1 MNPHPIPAAARVCT
15 RRALLQRSG
24 FGVLGLS
31 ALPFLGRGLPLHGAE
46 AAQAPADAG
55 ARYATDPVWLKAK
68 YGPWGGPGVRPLP
81 GPMDDI
87 RVRDYAPISSLVL
100 PENHVARARFPAID
114 IHAHSNAR
122 TQDDLTAWVRTMDEV
137 GVETSVVL
145 TGATGDAFDRM
156 ADLYLTRAD
165 RFQVYCG
172 LLGTDLDRPDYP
184 QRAAAE
190 LERCYRKG
198 ARGVG
203 ELSDKGLGFAGGT
216 NVPRHRRLHADDAR
230 LDPFFRRCAVLQ
242 IPVVAHIAD
251 HPSCWKPLDVYQER
265 PPQYQHFNLHGK
277 DIPTHAE
284 LIAARDRMLAKHP
297 RTTFI
302 VCHLGNQGHDFG
314 ALSQSMDRHA
324 NLYLDISARDYE
336 IGRTPRAAAKFLA
349 SYPDRVLFGTDMGR
363 EASMYRAWWRLFE
376 TADEFMPSRQ
386 WWPYYGLEL
395 SSQILDPLY
404 RTNAR
409 RLMNW
414 QKA

>member
-1 MNPHPIPAAARVCT
+1 MLT

-31 ALPFLGRGLPLHGAE
+31 ALPFLGRGLQLHAAE
-46 AAQAPADAG
+46 ASPAGGDLA
-55 ARYATDPVWLKAK
+55 ASHAKDPVWLKAK
-68 YGPWGGPGVRPLP
+68 YGPWGGPGVDPRP

-87 RVRDYAPISSLVL
+87 RVRDYAPVPSLVL
-100 PENHVARARFPAID
+100 PQNFVDKARFPAID

-122 TQDDLTAWVRTMDEV
+122 TPGDLAAWVRTMDEV
-137 GVETSVVL
+137 GIETTVVL

-156 ADLYLTRAD
+156 ADLYLKRAD

-172 LLGTDLDRPDYP
+172 VLATGLDEPDYP
-184 QRAAAE
+184 AKAAAE

-203 ELSDKGLGFAGGT
+203 ELSDKGLGFAGGP
-216 NVPRHRRLHADDAR
+216 NVPRNKRLHGDDAR
-230 LDPFFRRCAVLQ
+230 LDPFFRKCAELK

-251 HPSCWKPLDVYQER
+251 HPSCWQPLDVYQER

-277 DIPTHAE
+277 DIPSHAE
-284 LIAARDRMLAKHP
+284 LIASRDRMVAKH
-297 RTTFI
+297 RATTFI
-302 VCHLGNQGHDFG
+302 SCHLGNQGHDLATLG
-314 ALSQSMDRHA
+314 AALDKFP
-324 NLYLDISARDYE
+324 NLFLDISARDYE

-349 SYPDRVLFGTDMGR
+349 KYPNRVLFGTDMGR
-363 EASMYRAWWRLFE
+363 QLEMYRAWWRLFE

-395 SSQILDPLY
+395 GAKVLEPLY
-404 RTNAR
+404 RGNAR

-414 QKA
+414 QK